1 MPGVSPSPAPN
12 RAAQY
17 NAKLVPA
24 QVSAYITARKGQMSF
39 SLARY
44 LAKEAHIRSLI
55 GGLLSGVSM
64 PSYKIANYMAAG
76 LHMWK
81 IFNKL
86 GGSTAG
92 RNEIAYVI
100 ATWTSRGLT
109 AARLADVR
117 NIVTGC
123 PVP

>member
-1 MPGVSPSPAPN
+1 
-12 RAAQY
+12 
-17 NAKLVPA
+17 
-24 QVSAYITARKGQMSF
+24 
-39 SLARY
+39 
-44 LAKEAHIRSLI
+44 
-55 GGLLSGVSM
+55 
-64 PSYKIANYMAAG
+64 MAAG